1 MNLEMFFVLL
11 FLLLPLYLLL
21 RQRISGRFPPGSL
34 GLPIIGQSI
43 TFRPH
48 AMRKNTDEEWLRIR
62 IRKYVPVWK
71 TSLLGKPTVFL
82 SGAANK
88 FIYNCDGSILAGQ
101 KPLSVRR
108 ICGQR
113 NIFELSGHEHKRVR
127 GVLVSLL
134 KPEVLRQY
142 VGEMDERIRK
152 HFEMHWHGK
161 QKVSV
166 CPFYLTTKYQHIS

>member
-1 MNLEMFFVLL
+1 MNLEMVFVLL

-82 SGAANK
+82 SGAAKK

-101 KPLSVRR
+101 KPLSLRR

-134 KPEVLRQY
+134 KPEVLRHMSVRWMKESESISRCIGMESRRFLY
-142 VGEMDERIRK
+142 V
-152 HFEMHWHGK
+152 HF
-161 QKVSV
+161 
-166 CPFYLTTKYQHIS
+166 I